1 MDHLLIIS
9 PILALKVLQ
18 KLKSLNFL
26 SVLLNRTTD
35 ISVSEKKTMSELG
48 ILLQQLKKVSTTPG
62 IKVGWKFTST
72 TKT

>member
-9 PILALKVLQ
+9 LILALKVLQ

-35 ISVSEKKTMSELG
+35 ISVPEKKAMSELG
-48 ILLQQLKKVSTTPG
+48 ILLQQLKKVSTNPG
-62 IKVGWKFTST
+62 I
-72 TKT
+72 

>member
-26 SVLLNRTTD
+26 SVLLNRTID

-48 ILLQQLKKVSTTPG
+48 ILLQQLKKVSTNPG

>member
-9 PILALKVLQ
+9 PISALKVLQ

-48 ILLQQLKKVSTTPG
+48 ILLQQLKKVSTNPG